1 MSDLMFE
8 ESTPIRG
15 TKPRPGEMF
24 KLVEALIPTRMSIEV
39 AKAWNAEALPYL
51 LTYRGR
57 ETGAI
62 VRTMFVA

>member
-8 ESTPIRG
+8 ESTPLRG
-15 TKPRPGEMF
+15 AKPRPGEMF
-24 KLVEALIPTRMSIEV
+24 KLVEALVPTRIHIEV
-39 AKAWNAEALPYL
+39 AKAWNIEALPYL
-51 LTYRGR
+51 LTYCGR

>member
-15 TKPRPGEMF
+15 SKPRPGEMF
-24 KLVEALIPTRMSIEV
+24 KLVEALVPTRMSIEV
-39 AKAWNAEALPYL
+39 AKAYNLDAPPYL

-57 ETGAI
+57 DTGAI
-62 VRTMFVA
+62 VRTMFAA